1 MGNDKVL
8 CRGGLGEDAGWG
20 RLRRPGG
27 TLNQKSCVLSSV
39 GAGWV
44 WMMGGGACAAL
55 VDVPAPCWVLTSR
68 RPGGCTRALLGTYVA
83 PPWWMYPRPV
93 GYLRR
98 AALVDVPAPCW
109 VLTSRRP
116 GGCTRALLGTYVAPP
131 WWMYPRPV
139 GYLRRAALVDITAA
153 CGYLRHPAC
162 PNSTLLHDPP
172 AQGDASVP
180 TAPSTAPAPTRTIPF
195 PTPSHEKLTREN
207 GLGVDDGWRR
217 LRRPWCDSI
226 HRHGNVPRI

>member
-1 MGNDKVL
+1 MGTLASPWWDTKPEIL
-8 CRGGLGEDAGWG
+8 CSFFCRGGLGVDDGWG
-20 RLRRPGG
+20 
-27 TLNQKSCVLSSV
+27 
-39 GAGWV
+39 
-44 WMMGGGACAAL
+44 AC
-55 VDVPAPCWVLTSR
+55 
-68 RPGGCTRALLGTYVA
+68 
-83 PPWWMYPRPV
+83 
-93 GYLRR
+93 

-172 AQGDASVP
+172 AQGDGVP

-217 LRRPWCDSI
+217 LRRPWCELYSPAWKRPSYI
-226 HRHGNVPRI
+226 VGACPCPPSERGSGSPSQPPHQIQTISSSTPLPSLPKTCFL